1 MKKVLLIAIALA
13 LMAMPA
19 RAADLLVK
27 ALPRTPVPAWSWTGF
42 YIGGNVGGAWARSDW
57 FEDFTE
63 GGGGGPNPGF
73 QDASMGP
80 SGFIGG
86 GQIGYDY
93 QAGWTVFGIRADA
106 DLASLKGSQGNCFPQ
121 VGVAWEHEG
130 LDNLCIGCNGSGGPP
145 DLFRS
150 ITTRV
155 GWTVGAGLEYAL
167 AGNWSAFL
175 QYNYMGSGTRDLQ
188 FTTALSDATP
198 PFTEDVRDHINVVKA
213 VINYRFY

>member
-130 LDNLCIGCNGSGGPP
+130 LDNGCISCNGPGGRSRPHQRCQSGHQLPVP
-145 DLFRS
+145 LS
-150 ITTRV
+150 
-155 GWTVGAGLEYAL
+155 TVL
-167 AGNWSAFL
+167 WSAAAF
-175 QYNYMGSGTRDLQ
+175 
-188 FTTALSDATP
+188 
-198 PFTEDVRDHINVVKA
+198 
-213 VINYRFY
+213 